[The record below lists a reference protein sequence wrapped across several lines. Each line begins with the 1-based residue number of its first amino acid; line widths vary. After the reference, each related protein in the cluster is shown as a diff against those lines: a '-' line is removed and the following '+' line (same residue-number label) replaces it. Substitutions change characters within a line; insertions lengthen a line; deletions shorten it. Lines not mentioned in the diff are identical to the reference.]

1 MQLTPEFFE
10 YLNKYTKYMNK
21 ISQKQVL
28 AADTNWKLKKIY
40 TFTQTENKICRRTL
54 PSTFRG

>member
-10 YLNKYTKYMNK
+10 YLNKYTKHMNK

-28 AADTNWKLKKIY
+28 AADTNWKLKKNIY
-40 TFTQTENKICRRTL
+40 IHPNWK
-54 PSTFRG
+54 